1 MVRTVYAEEKILPDL
16 LRISKTD
23 GYIPGL
29 ILGQCSGQRDYV
41 IHLARTPL
49 PSEKTVTDG
58 SDLNENASKLQRKS
72 VGKLTDIQ
80 EIWLAEHAKQVTRML
95 PGGMW
100 VLGVFV
106 VGPGDVFAE
115 TTSLA
120 KLNSILINI
129 NKHLNNNRFFC
140 GNSGNTE
147 KLLLHVSTDTQRHVC
162 KSSDVSNLSSSL
174 QPVDWKFQGN
184 NRWHELE
191 CQYDFDLFLP
201 YQITEDT
208 TTLSLKKHLQRILHR
223 VSDGVHKAVCTID
236 GEIRDDSDSLE
247 VGDKRKKGGSS
258 KTGGGKASSEKK
270 PFQVNLYIPCD
281 MDIKD
286 GEELNVVEV
295 VGEMKC
301 TGILSSKVFL
311 HQKATVEEAVKA
323 VKEDIIRSWAARL
336 EMHWDSL
343 IEEEGS
349 SPEEVMVVHEP
360 PRRVLIP
367 LPHSKVALSD
377 YLFPGEG
384 PSEALISLQ
393 ELLGVK
399 VNESAVQKDFEGQP
413 DPSDLYNLTANME
426 LPKSEEGTTP
436 TSALSPLLISA
447 IGLAF
452 VFLIVSI
459 LIQFYVK

>member
-16 LRISKTD
+16 IRISKTD

-58 SDLNENASKLQRKS
+58 SDLNENASKLQRRS
-72 VGKLTDIQ
+72 VDKLTDIQ
-80 EIWLAEHAKQVTRML
+80 EMWLADHAKQVTRML

-106 VGPGDVFAE
+106 VGPGDIFAE

-129 NKHLNNNRFFC
+129 TKHLNNNRFFC
-140 GNSGNTE
+140 GNTTNTN
-147 KLLLHVSTDTQRHVC
+147 KLLLHLSTDTQRHVC
-162 KSSDVSNLSSSL
+162 KSFDVSNLTSSL

-184 NRWHELE
+184 HKWYELE
-191 CQYDFDLFLP
+191 CQYDFDLLIP
-201 YQITEDT
+201 YQITEAIAN
-208 TTLSLKKHLQRILHR
+208 LSLKKHLQRILHK
-223 VSDGVHKAVCTID
+223 VSDGVQKAVCTID

-247 VGDKRKKGGSS
+247 FSDKSKKGRG
-258 KTGGGKASSEKK
+258 KTSGEKLPAENK
-270 PFQVNLYIPCD
+270 PLQVNLYIPCD
-281 MDIKD
+281 MEVKAED
-286 GEELNVVEV
+286 ELNVVEV
-295 VGEMKC
+295 VGEMNC
-301 TGILSSKVFL
+301 SGVLSSKVFL
-311 HQKATVEEAVKA
+311 HQKARVEEAVKA

-343 IEEEGS
+343 IEEDAS

-426 LPKSEEGTTP
+426 PTKSEERITSNSAISP
-436 TSALSPLLISA
+436 LIISALV
-447 IGLAF
+447 LAF
-452 VFLIVSI
+452 VFLITSI
-459 LIQFYVK
+459 LVQFYMK

>member
-1 MVRTVYAEEKILPDL
+1 MGRTVYAEEKILPDL
-16 LRISKTD
+16 IRISKTE

-72 VGKLTDIQ
+72 VSKLTDIQ
-80 EIWLAEHAKQVTRML
+80 EIWLADHAKQVTRML

-100 VLGVFV
+100 VLGMFI

-120 KLNSILINI
+120 KLNSVLINI
-129 NKHLNNNRFFC
+129 NKHLNNNRYFC
-140 GNSGNTE
+140 GNSPSSE
-147 KLLLHVSTDTQRHVC
+147 KLLLHLSTDTQRHVC
-162 KSSDVSNLSSSL
+162 KSFDVLNLTSSL
-174 QPVDWKFQGN
+174 RPVDWKFQGN

-191 CQYDFDLFLP
+191 CQYDFDLLQP
-201 YQITEDT
+201 YQITEDDANF
-208 TTLSLKKHLQRILHR
+208 SLKKHLQKILHK
-223 VSDGVHKAVCTID
+223 VSDGVQKAICTID
-236 GEIRDDSDSLE
+236 GEIKEDSDSLE
-247 VGDKRKKGGSS
+247 VSDKRKKGG
-258 KTGGGKASSEKK
+258 GKASGGKSPAENK
-270 PFQVNLYIPCD
+270 PLQVNLYIPCD
-281 MDIKD
+281 TEIKNED
-286 GEELNVVEV
+286 ELNIVDV

-301 TGILSSKVFL
+301 TGVLSSKVFL

-343 IEEEGS
+343 VEEEAS

-413 DPSDLYNLTANME
+413 DPSDLYNLTTNIE
-426 LPKSEEGTTP
+426 PTKSEDGTTP
-436 TSALSPLLISA
+436 SSAISPLIISAL
-447 IGLAF
+447 GLAI
-452 VFLIVSI
+452 VFLIASI
-459 LIQFYVK
+459 LVQFYMK

>member
-16 LRISKTD
+16 IRISKTD

-72 VGKLTDIQ
+72 VNKLTDVQ
-80 EIWLAEHAKQVTRML
+80 EIWLADHAKQVTRML

-120 KLNSILINI
+120 KLNSILTNI
-129 NKHLNNNRFFC
+129 NKNLNINKFFC
-140 GNSGNTE
+140 GDTTSKE
-147 KLLLHVSTDTQRHVC
+147 KLLLHLSTDTQRHVC
-162 KSSDVSNLSSSL
+162 KSFDVSDFTSSL
-174 QPVDWKFQGN
+174 HPVDWKFQGN

-191 CQYDFDLFLP
+191 CQYDFDLLIP
-201 YQITEDT
+201 YQITEDDAKF
-208 TTLSLKKHLQRILHR
+208 SLKKHLQRILYK
-223 VSDGVHKAVCTID
+223 VSEGVQKAVCTID
-236 GEIRDDSDSLE
+236 GEIKDDSDSLE
-247 VGDKRKKGGSS
+247 VSDKYKKGRGKMS
-258 KTGGGKASSEKK
+258 GGKPPAENK
-270 PFQVNLYIPCD
+270 PLQVNLYIPCD
-281 MDIKD
+281 MDVKVED
-286 GEELNVVEV
+286 ELNVVEV

-343 IEEEGS
+343 IEEEAS

-426 LPKSEEGTTP
+426 PTKSEVGTP
-436 TSALSPLLISA
+436 TSGISPLIISA
-447 IGLAF
+447 FALAF
-452 VFLIVSI
+452 VFLITSI
-459 LIQFYVK
+459 LVQFYMK